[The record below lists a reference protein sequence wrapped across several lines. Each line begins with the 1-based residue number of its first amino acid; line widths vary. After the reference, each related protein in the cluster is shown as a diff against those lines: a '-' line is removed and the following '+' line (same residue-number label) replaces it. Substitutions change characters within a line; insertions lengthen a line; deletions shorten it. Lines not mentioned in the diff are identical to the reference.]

1 MTFVG
6 IDFSLN
12 SPATCILDSETYH
25 FVSFFNY
32 TKEWRS
38 PVLKAFKLHEEL
50 MEIGA
55 IQGVPYCRK
64 VVSKRFLQREREKMT
79 DADQIAE
86 TIDSYI
92 KKNYKASAFA
102 IEGFSYGSKGNS
114 FIDMIQYNSR
124 LRQRLIDS
132 YGIDSFYIFQPSE
145 VKKLAGKGNANK
157 IYMFEAFRD
166 NVLDDDRLK
175 GNGLWMWCQGKNFQ
189 KEVPKP
195 LDDLVDSYFIL
206 NALKSSL
213 DYTLI

>member
-1 MTFVG
+1 MALTG

-12 SPATCILDSETYH
+12 SPAACILDSETYH

-32 TKEWRS
+32 GREWQS

-50 MEIGA
+50 MDAGA
-55 IQGVPYCRK
+55 IKGVPYCRG
-64 VVSKRFLQREREKMT
+64 VASKRFLQREREKMT
-79 DADQIAE
+79 DADRIAE
-86 TIDSYI
+86 TLDLYL
-92 KKNYKASAFA
+92 KENHAVTAFA

-132 YGIDSFYIFQPSE
+132 YGIGSFHIFQPSE

-166 NVLDDDRLK
+166 NVLGDARLEE
-175 GNGLWMWCQGKNFQ
+175 NGLWKWCQGKGFE
-189 KEVPKP
+189 KEIPKP
-195 LDDLVDSYFIL
+195 IDDLVDSYFIL
-206 NALKSSL
+206 GSL
-213 DYTLI
+213 ERSLGHNLI